1 VGCWKCA
8 EVGLEG
14 CWVAGSMVCGICLC
28 DGFGVW
34 MHSGE
39 DVSSVLRSVQ
49 RVVGLLVRWC
59 VVFVCVMVL
68 GLGCIVGKML
78 VGVRWDLRGILG
90 DGRTQD
96 WGHVHYMS

>member
-1 VGCWKCA
+1 MVRAEWDGMGRGKKVGGWD
-8 EVGLEG
+8 VG
-14 CWVAGSMVCGICLC
+14 
-28 DGFGVW
+28 
-34 MHSGE
+34 
-39 DVSSVLRSVQ
+39 SVLRSVW

-59 VVFVCVMVL
+59 VVVVCVMVL
-68 GLGCIVGKML
+68 GLGCVVGKML

>member
-1 VGCWKCA
+1 MRVRAGWDGMGRVRSWVG
-8 EVGLEG
+8 GMLE
-14 CWVAGSMVCGICLC
+14 
-28 DGFGVW
+28 
-34 MHSGE
+34 
-39 DVSSVLRSVQ
+39 SVLRSVW

-59 VVFVCVMVL
+59 MVVVCVMGL

-78 VGVRWDLRGILG
+78 VEVRWDLRGILG